1 MYDFIRISC
10 CVPAIEVA
18 DVTGNCEKIEF
29 QLRKAAEEGSTVAV
43 FPELCLTGYTC
54 QDLFFQNTLLED
66 CLKAIRHLAQ
76 VTQELGIIAIIG
88 APLRIWGQLYNCAV
102 VLSRGELQ
110 GVVPKTYMPNYG
122 EFYEKRWFS
131 TAEELRNFSEC
142 VLTAAELG
150 MNTTEE
156 DDYSILLSPSSLFQ
170 LPDGTRFG
178 IELCEDLWTPLP
190 PSTMLCLSG
199 AELIFNLSA
208 SNETIAK
215 RDYRRQLVSQ
225 QSARCLC
232 GYVYVSAGCTEST
245 QDLVF
250 SGHSMIAENGGILAE
265 NQKLLDT
272 DYVLT
277 MDIDLGRIRADR
289 MKNRTFADCARVNHA
304 LLQGTDAKFYYSEGN
319 AQWLD
324 VSAPESDGSLH
335 PISKLPFVPSSRA
348 DRQQRCRDI
357 FEMQVAGLK
366 KRLTV
371 THSKAVIGV
380 SGGLDSTLALLVAVE
395 AMAQLGRPKTDVIGI
410 TMPCF
415 GTTDRTYNNS
425 LELMKTLGVTSVTIP
440 IAAAVEQHFRDLGHD
455 KSVTDLTFEN
465 SQARERTQVLMD
477 YAGKIGGLVVGTG
490 DLSELALGWCTYN
503 ADHMSMYGVNASIP
517 KTLIRWMIDALV
529 EFEIFPDSTAVLRD
543 ILDTPISP
551 ELLPP
556 DENGKIA
563 QQTESIVGPY
573 ALHDFFLYY
582 VLRFG
587 YTPEKIFH
595 LANQAFSGDFDRET
609 IKKWLK
615 TFYRRFVSQQFKRS
629 CLPDGVKVGSVCL
642 SPRGDWRMPS
652 DASARIWLDRAE
664 KL

>member
-1 MYDFIRISC
+1 MFDFIRVSC

-18 DVTGNCEKIEF
+18 DVMGNCEKIEK
-29 QLRKAAEEGSTVAV
+29 QLRQSAAEGSGIAV

-66 CLKAIRHLAQ
+66 CQAAIRHLAQ
-76 VTQELGIIAIIG
+76 VTEELDIIAIIG
-88 APLRIWGQLYNCAV
+88 APMRFRGQLYNCAWI
-102 VLSRGELQ
+102 LGDGSIQ
-110 GVVPKTYMPNYG
+110 GIVPKTYMPNYG

-131 TAEELRNFSEC
+131 TAEDLSMLGLGDC
-142 VLTAAELG
+142 VVSPTEFG
-150 MNTTEE
+150 MNDSEE
-156 DDYSILLSPSSLFQ
+156 AICPVLISPSGLFQ

-232 GYVYVSAGCTEST
+232 GYVYVSSGCTEST

-289 MKNRTFADCARVNHA
+289 MKNRSFADCARVNHA
-304 LLQGTDAKFYYSEGN
+304 AVQSVFISGFKRGQGEEG
-319 AQWLD
+319 
-324 VSAPESDGSLH
+324 SDGSLH
-335 PISKLPFVPSSRA
+335 PISKLPFVPSNRA
-348 DRQQRCRDI
+348 GRQQRCRDI

-371 THSKAVIGV
+371 TGSKAVIGV

-395 AMAQLGRPKTDVIGI
+395 AMGQLGRPKTDVVGI

-415 GTTDRTYNNS
+415 GTTDRTFHNS

-440 IAAAVEQHFRDLGHD
+440 IAAAVEQHFRDIGHD
-455 KSVTDLTFEN
+455 KAVTDLTFEN

-477 YAGKIGGLVVGTG
+477 YAGKVGGLVVGTG

-529 EFEIFPDSTAVLRD
+529 EFEIFPDSTEVLRD
-543 ILDTPISP
+543 VLDTPISP

-595 LANQAFSGDFDRET
+595 LANMAFSGDFDRET

-615 TFYRRFVSQQFKRS
+615 NFYRRFVTQQFKRS

-652 DASARIWLDRAE
+652 DASAKAWLRRAE
-664 KL
+664 AL

>member
-1 MYDFIRISC
+1 MFDFIRVSC

-18 DVTGNCEKIEF
+18 DVMGNCEKIEK
-29 QLRKAAEEGSTVAV
+29 QLRQSAAEGSGIAV

-66 CLKAIRHLAQ
+66 CFQAIRHLAA
-76 VTQELGIIAIIG
+76 VTKELGIMAIIG
-88 APLRIWGQLYNCAV
+88 SPMKVRGQLYNCAV
-102 VLSRGELQ
+102 VLSRGEIQ
-110 GVVPKTYMPNYG
+110 GFVPKMYMPNYG

-131 TAEELRNFSEC
+131 TAEDLYKLGDC
-142 VLTAAELG
+142 VVYASELG
-150 MNTTEE
+150 MVDNEKDNYPVDIMHST
-156 DDYSILLSPSSLFQ
+156 LFT

-190 PSTMLCLSG
+190 PSTMLCLNG

-265 NQKLLDT
+265 NQKLLDM

-289 MKNRTFADCARVNHA
+289 IKNRSFADCARVNHA
-304 LLQGTDAKFYYSEGN
+304 AVRSVSISGFKHGQGEEG
-319 AQWLD
+319 A
-324 VSAPESDGSLH
+324 DGSLH
-335 PISKLPFVPSSRA
+335 PISKLPFVPSNRA
-348 DRQQRCRDI
+348 GRQQRCRDI

-371 THSKAVIGV
+371 TGSKAVIGV

-395 AMAQLGRPKTDVIGI
+395 AMGQLGRPKTDVVGI

-415 GTTDRTYNNS
+415 GTTDRTFHNS

-440 IAAAVEQHFRDLGHD
+440 IAAAVEQHFRDIGHD
-455 KSVTDLTFEN
+455 KAVTDLTFEN

-477 YAGKIGGLVVGTG
+477 YAGKVGGLVVGTG

-529 EFEIFPDSTAVLRD
+529 EFEIFPDSTEVLRD
-543 ILDTPISP
+543 VLDTPISP

-587 YTPEKIFH
+587 YTPEKIFY
-595 LANQAFSGDFDRET
+595 LANMAFSGDFDRET

-615 TFYRRFVSQQFKRS
+615 NFYRRFVTQQFKRS

-652 DASARIWLDRAE
+652 DASAKAWLRRAE
-664 KL
+664 AL